1 MSHNKIPT
9 VFNDQTVLLGNILT
23 KVTAD
28 GASSPLIAFFAQK
41 GIVLADDVASG
52 VTAAGHY
59 ANNLTLT
66 KQGEKYCED
75 RDTLMLPIT
84 VGLNGSFQFLKPY
97 YAPMYKTMGDWDVT
111 ITTGGKITL
120 PTDVA
125 GWTTLLTGFKAK
137 NDSYVSPE
145 ISPLEQYL
153 VKKNISLSDYVT
165 SIAAAAVLETN
176 MKSAKSDAGKAHND
190 MVNEWAL
197 PLKHIRM
204 IGVFLMKLYS
214 GDEKALGEYG
224 YTVVNSTKV
233 LKTRNIRIPFG
244 FTKLKQKAKLGGAFI
259 NIGTETLWIYKG
271 KIVSGAPIV
280 LLPGAKFIIPK
291 GYSSFCVTNTSA
303 VNSAKLQVVPP
314 KKVA

>member
-23 KVTAD
+23 KVTDD
-28 GASSPLIAFFAQK
+28 GSSSPLIAFLAKK
-41 GIVLADDVASG
+41 GIVLTDDVANG

-75 RDTLMLPIT
+75 RDALMLPIT

-97 YAPMYKTMGDWDVT
+97 YEPMYKTLGDWDVT

-137 NDSYVSPE
+137 NDSYELPEVSP
-145 ISPLEQYL
+145 LAQYL

-165 SIAAAAVLETN
+165 SIADAAVLETN
-176 MKSAKSDAGKAHND
+176 MKAAKKDAGKAHND
-190 MVNEWAL
+190 MVNDWAL

-224 YTVVNSTKV
+224 YTVVDTPKV
-233 LKTRNIRIPFG
+233 LKTRNIKIPFG

-259 NIGTETLWIYKG
+259 NTGTETLWIYKG

-280 LLPGAKFIIPK
+280 LLAGAKLIIPK
-291 GYSSFCVTNTSA
+291 GCSFFCVMNTSA

-314 KKVA
+314 KKVD